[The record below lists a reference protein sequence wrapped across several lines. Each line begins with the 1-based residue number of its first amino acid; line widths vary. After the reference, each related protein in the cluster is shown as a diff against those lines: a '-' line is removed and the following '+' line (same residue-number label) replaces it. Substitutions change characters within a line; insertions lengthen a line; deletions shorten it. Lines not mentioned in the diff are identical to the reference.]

1 MKIIPIVLAVVASV
15 PMLPTAVSAQH
26 AYGQSGYSQQC
37 FKEVYREQYH
47 PGTLNSPGRV
57 RSWTEQKE
65 VPCYNDG
72 PVTIQP
78 YPRPRPRPVTQAPV
92 DDNSCVEGSILGGI
106 AGAAGG
112 AALSRDEGLFIGIP
126 LGIVAG
132 SMIGCQIDG
141 G

>member
-15 PMLPTAVSAQH
+15 PMLPAAVSAQY

-37 FKEVYREQYH
+37 FKEVYREEYQ
-47 PGTLNSPGRV
+47 PGTLNRPGRV

-72 PVTIQP
+72 PVTTQP
-78 YPRPRPRPVTQAPV
+78 YPRPRPVTQAPV

>member
-1 MKIIPIVLAVVASV
+1 MKFIPIVLAVVTSV
-15 PMLPTAVSAQH
+15 PMLPAAVSAQH

-37 FKEVYREQYH
+37 FKEVYREEYQ
-47 PGTLNSPGRV
+47 PGTMRRPGRV
-57 RSWTEQKE
+57 RRWTEQKE
-65 VPCYNDG
+65 VPCYNSG
-72 PVTIQP
+72 HEVTTQP
-78 YPRPRPRPVTQAPV
+78 YPRPRPVRQGPV
-92 DDNSCVEGSILGGI
+92 DDNSCIEGSILGGI